1 MCQTSEKYIEFKE
14 FDIYL
19 GIIHFEINSQKDN

>member
-1 MCQTSEKYIEFKE
+1 MKLSKVLQ

-19 GIIHFEINSQKDN
+19 GII